1 MCVIREEVV
10 KPQVDS
16 CLLEAEKKDSSRE
29 MFNNLLRIIPKHF
42 AELVKLSTDEKK
54 TVEGS
59 VSGFDFLVN
68 SFWSVVAAKIQQYL
82 EHISN
87 CKYQIISPHKL
98 FLYFKLNFSYYNLF
112 MQNLIISPVLQYELN
127 LPHYISSRTALS
139 IEGEI
144 MTKKVFYEFFMNGLF
159 LCSAVK
165 KPMGLKSRLQ

>member
-82 EHISN
+82 ENISSPGYPDEFFKN
-87 CKYQIISPHKL
+87 YQISMK
-98 FLYFKLNFSYYNLF
+98 FLDDFE
-112 MQNLIISPVLQYELN
+112 MNLINEESVSN
-127 LPHYISSRTALS
+127 LRS
-139 IEGEI
+139 
-144 MTKKVFYEFFMNGLF
+144 
-159 LCSAVK
+159 
-165 KPMGLKSRLQ
+165 KSWK